1 MSETFWIGFGLI
13 GQTIFM
19 GRFLV
24 QWVSS
29 ERERRSVIP
38 IAFWYLSLV
47 GGGML
52 LTYAIQR
59 RDPVFIFGQCF
70 GVVVYVR
77 NLQLI
82 RSQRRRDRLEAAEA
96 ERQQG
101 LESGSANSASSVE
114 LLRLPE
120 SQNRA
125 A

>member
-1 MSETFWIGFGLI
+1 M
-13 GQTIFM
+13 
-19 GRFLV
+19 
-24 QWVSS
+24 
-29 ERERRSVIP
+29 IP

-82 RSQRRRDRLEAAEA
+82 SSQRRRDRLEAADR
-96 ERQQG
+96 ERQLA
-101 LESGSANSASSVE
+101 LESVSGSAEDSVE
-114 LLRLPE
+114 ILRLPE
-120 SQNRA
+120 SRNRA

>member
-1 MSETFWIGFGLI
+1 M
-13 GQTIFM
+13 
-19 GRFLV
+19 
-24 QWVSS
+24 
-29 ERERRSVIP
+29 IP